1 MFWQIFQHMQFV
13 HDYSSSPIPRIRK
26 CFIRTPLPI
35 SRDLHQ
41 WKFSSFMYFIRQTKN
56 RRALKTLEFLLTAHR
71 ATLWCTLKHESILN
85 YLFHWFTFF
94 VLVQMSS
101 AFLTYLFTHL
111 CISFSWCMSLAKL
124 PKSDRCK
131 KKIWLRDSKPRMWQ
145 HTQWLVSL
153 PRSCRHKK
161 WWPHVHR
168 CSVVI
173 QPFLSGWV
181 VVILLWLR
189 VKSLETSALIGLP
202 VVKNHSSFK

>member
-56 RRALKTLEFLLTAHR
+56 RRVVKTLEFLSTAHR
-71 ATLWCTLKHESILN
+71 ATLWSTLKHESIPN

-101 AFLTYLFTHL
+101 VFITYLFTHL
-111 CISFSWCMSLAKL
+111 CISFSWCMSLAKV
-124 PKSDRCK
+124 
-131 KKIWLRDSKPRMWQ
+131 Q
-145 HTQWLVSL
+145 VSL
-153 PRSCRHKK
+153 CFLRARNKVRTISESPVDFLFLTRKK
-161 WWPHVHR
+161 
-168 CSVVI
+168 
-173 QPFLSGWV
+173 
-181 VVILLWLR
+181 
-189 VKSLETSALIGLP
+189 
-202 VVKNHSSFK
+202 